1 MTGSKMI
8 SMTLEEVRAARER
21 GESKSDWERVR
32 ADQLAGIDPVDDE
45 DSPDA
50 SIAMRAEVERRRG
63 GRPAGSD
70 KTQIAL
76 RVDNE
81 VLGAFRST
89 GKGWQTRM
97 NEALRDWLKTH
108 SPA

>member
-1 MTGSKMI
+1 MN
-8 SMTLEEVRAARER
+8 LEEMRTARER
-21 GESKSDWERVR
+21 GESKSDWTKLR
-32 ADQLAGIDPVDDE
+32 ADQQAGLDPVEDE

-50 SIAMRAEVERRRG
+50 SAAMLETINRRRF
-63 GRPAGSD
+63 GRPVGSD

-81 VLGAFRST
+81 VLGAFRAS

>member
-1 MTGSKMI
+1 MK
-8 SMTLEEVRAARER
+8 
-21 GESKSDWERVR
+21 VR
-32 ADQLAGIDPVDDE
+32 ADQGAGRDPAEDE

-50 SIAMRAEVERRRG
+50 SVAMREAVDCRRF
-63 GRPAGSD
+63 GRPVGSD

-76 RVDNE
+76 RVENE
-81 VLGAFRST
+81 ILGAFRAS

>member
-1 MTGSKMI
+1 MTGSKMT
-8 SMTLEEVRAARER
+8 SMTFEEMRTARER
-21 GESKSDWERVR
+21 GESKSDWAKVQ
-32 ADQLAGIDPVDDE
+32 ADQQAGRDPAEDE
-45 DSPDA
+45 DSPDV
-50 SIAMRAEVERRRG
+50 SVAMRDAIDRRRF
-63 GRPAGSD
+63 GRPVGSD

-81 VLGAFRST
+81 VLGAFRAS